1 MTAPVTTAFDPHSA
15 PGYLVRRAHQRHAE
29 VWSELVGGRL
39 TSPQFAALFAIVRWP
54 GIDQVGVGRFA
65 SLDSSTCQ
73 DVVRRL
79 CSRGL
84 VRTSRSQAD
93 ARRRTLTA
101 TETGST
107 LLAEV
112 LPHAEQVGV
121 RLLEH
126 LSAAE
131 ATQLVMLLT
140 KLTAPEPHPPT

>member
-1 MTAPVTTAFDPHSA
+1 MTAPLTTAFDPHAA
-15 PGYLVRRAHQRHAE
+15 PGYLVRRAYQRHAE
-29 VWSELVGGRL
+29 VWAELVGNRL

-84 VRTSRSQAD
+84 VRTSRSRVD
-93 ARRRTLTA
+93 ARRRTLTP
-101 TETGST
+101 TEAGAT
-107 LLAEV
+107 LLADV

-121 RLLEH
+121 RLLEN

-131 ATQLVMLLT
+131 ATQLAALLT
-140 KLTAPEPHPPT
+140 KLNAPASSPS